1 MLDLHV
7 SAKVALQVE
16 LARAVWA
23 LEGLAASME
32 VHVAQEVVHSVER
45 LPAHLGGTKRTTQVN
60 PHHSVTAGPK
70 ESSSGVSGLPCI

>member
-23 LEGLAASME
+23 LEGFAASME
-32 VHVAQEVVHSVER
+32 VHVAQEVVHSVKG
-45 LPAHLGGTKRTTQVN
+45 LTTHLENNTG
-60 PHHSVTAGPK
+60 
-70 ESSSGVSGLPCI
+70 